1 MNTEKQVQ
9 ENNVETYVMTDKHG
23 RPRIT
28 IAFENRN
35 GIFSRGIALCSK
47 KDWINIDLGVSKAKG
62 RLQKAIKNKSKSL
75 PINSDKAIR
84 ILFEANSFP
93 FKYKSEYDATRTE
106 DEHKLTEDI

>member
-47 KDWINIDLGVSKAKG
+47 KDWINIE
-62 RLQKAIKNKSKSL
+62 QKMN
-75 PINSDKAIR
+75 INSQR
-84 ILFEANSFP
+84 IYRCL
-93 FKYKSEYDATRTE
+93 
-106 DEHKLTEDI
+106 

>member
-1 MNTEKQVQ
+1 M
-9 ENNVETYVMTDKHG
+9 NVEMYVLTDKYS

-28 IAFENRN
+28 IAIAEAEK

-47 KDWINIDLGVSKAKG
+47 KDWIDTDLGIIKAKG

-93 FKYKSEYDATRTE
+93 FKYKADYDVQ
-106 DEHKLTEDI
+106 LTEYEKVLLGV